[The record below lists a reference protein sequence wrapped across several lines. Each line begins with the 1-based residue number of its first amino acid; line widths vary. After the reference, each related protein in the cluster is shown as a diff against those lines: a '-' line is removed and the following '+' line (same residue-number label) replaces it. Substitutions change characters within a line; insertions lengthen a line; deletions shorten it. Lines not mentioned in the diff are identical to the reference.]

1 MFHGGREKR
10 AGIARGK
17 IAVGAVKA
25 LPQFLGVGP
34 VTRAPSQPHRYHLSA
49 GDPGVDLAGG
59 LEGDLRDRIPAAGG
73 ERIGDADRPRA
84 LVLLDEVHLT
94 GAGEDHAWHG
104 GGLCSL
110 DDVVEAEEVVG
121 EEPGGEVVVVGRGG
135 EMDEGV
141 GTPEHG
147 SDGRRVGEIGDN
159 RLAGGGWTA
168 IEGADMPAPREQ
180 LAAGGPAEPAS
191 GAGDDDGA

>member
-1 MFHGGREKR
+1 
-10 AGIARGK
+10 
-17 IAVGAVKA
+17 
-25 LPQFLGVGP
+25 
-34 VTRAPSQPHRYHLSA
+34 
-49 GDPGVDLAGG
+49 
-59 LEGDLRDRIPAAGG
+59 
-73 ERIGDADRPRA
+73 
-84 LVLLDEVHLT
+84 
-94 GAGEDHAWHG
+94 
-104 GGLCSL
+104 
-110 DDVVEAEEVVG
+110 VEAEEVVG

-141 GTPEHG
+141 GTLEHG
-147 SDGRRVGEIGDN
+147 GDGGRIGKIGDN